1 VQAIAAHVSGVAV
14 PHRHLVA
21 YRRLCGFGEDGRL
34 PLTYPHVLAMPLQLA
49 ILTSRAFP
57 LRLMG
62 LVHVRNAI
70 RSRRP
75 LGDAERLDLRCRVE
89 GHRETER
96 GQEIDLVTEVE
107 AAGERVWWE
116 TSTLLA
122 RRRRPPGA
130 PHRPAAEGPGH
141 RPPPA
146 GLRTSRWDVPASI
159 GRRYALVSRDLN
171 PIHLARVTAR
181 WLGFE
186 RAIAHGMWSLARA
199 VAEIGPPA
207 PPGPASLDAAFK
219 LPVLLPARLLF
230 RAWPDGGGT
239 AFSLLDE
246 RGERPH
252 LAGALSPT

>member
-1 VQAIAAHVSGVAV
+1 
-14 PHRHLVA
+14 
-21 YRRLCGFGEDGRL
+21 
-34 PLTYPHVLAMPLQLA
+34 MPLQLA
-49 ILTSRAFP
+49 VLTSRAFP

-70 RSRRP
+70 RSGRP
-75 LGDAERLDLRCRVE
+75 VGEHERLDMRCQVE
-89 GHRETER
+89 GHREAER

-122 RRRRPPGA
+122 RRPRPREA
-130 PHRPAAEGPGH
+130 PPRPAAEVPGE

-171 PIHLARVTAR
+171 PIHLSRVTAR
-181 WLGFE
+181 WFGFE

-199 VAEIGPPA
+199 AAEIGPPA
-207 PPGPASLDAAFK
+207 APGPVSLVAAFK

-230 RAWPDGGGT
+230 RAWPDEAGT
-239 AFSLLDE
+239 AFALLDE

-252 LAGALSPT
+252 LAGALSPR